1 MDFLYRLSNAQ
12 GADFTI
18 AQLAGAASAPR
29 NGEPCGEVGIVTQK
43 DDAWQDQ
50 TGGPRDPQPGNIPG
64 GTRDVLRSADF
75 STTTTLDGFFVDS
88 GSWTIENGALT
99 VAAASLGRDAASV
112 FYVDNYLPIYYEIAA
127 NITMVKPTGG
137 WKANAYIIFDYFSPT
152 DFKFAGIDVATNK
165 LVMGQRTTA
174 GWMVI
179 RQTPY
184 SAKPGTYLDM
194 LVAVNGTT
202 VTVSVAGKA
211 ALTYTYA
218 ARVIDGVAYGLNK
231 GMVGMGSDNSRGQFD
246 NVRVRVLPPQVTLD
260 TTIDLTKNPGAVA
273 PRPAGTWTSGT
284 GGLTGS
290 APAGQPALAVV
301 PVPNAATG
309 AASGGRVAST
319 SWLELTARLTTAG
332 LAGIAFDVYAPD
344 NLKLAV
350 LDVPGQ
356 RVLLGHISPRGGFVV
371 DASVPW
377 VLSSTTAYTLVVTL
391 KGASASIM
399 VNGSFAVSTGY
410 NAGVVDGFAG
420 LFVRGSTATFSSVRL
435 RTDDPAFVPPAT
447 FLNAASTGP
456 GAGAVS
462 ARATTAAVASALVS
476 ATRAWLATGVDPA
489 ALAGVTV
496 TVADL
501 PGTLL
506 GRADGDVVVVDRD
519 AAGWGWSVL
528 GGTMD
533 LVSVVL
539 HELGHVLGLGHTETG
554 LMAPVLRP
562 GTVLAQPTSATLDRP
577 VTTGPGPADALPDA
591 GRGGPRP
598 GHHRDPGR
606 RPPWPSR
613 PRRWR

>member
-1 MDFLYRLSNAQ
+1 
-12 GADFTI
+12 
-18 AQLAGAASAPR
+18 
-29 NGEPCGEVGIVTQK
+29 
-43 DDAWQDQ
+43 
-50 TGGPRDPQPGNIPG
+50 
-64 GTRDVLRSADF
+64 
-75 STTTTLDGFFVDS
+75 
-88 GSWTIENGALT
+88 
-99 VAAASLGRDAASV
+99 
-112 FYVDNYLPIYYEIAA
+112 
-127 NITMVKPTGG
+127 
-137 WKANAYIIFDYFSPT
+137 
-152 DFKFAGIDVATNK
+152 
-165 LVMGQRTTA
+165 
-174 GWMVI
+174 
-179 RQTPY
+179 
-184 SAKPGTYLDM
+184 M

-319 SWLELTARLTTAG
+319 SWLELTTRLTTAG

-420 LFVRGSTATFSSVRL
+420 LFARGSTATFSSVRL

-456 GAGAVS
+456 GAGDVS
-462 ARATTAAVASALVS
+462 TRATTTAVASAL
-476 ATRAWLATGVDPA
+476 
-489 ALAGVTV
+489 AL
-496 TVADL
+496 
-501 PGTLL
+501 
-506 GRADGDVVVVDRD
+506 
-519 AAGWGWSVL
+519 
-528 GGTMD
+528 
-533 LVSVVL
+533 
-539 HELGHVLGLGHTETG
+539 
-554 LMAPVLRP
+554 
-562 GTVLAQPTSATLDRP
+562 
-577 VTTGPGPADALPDA
+577 
-591 GRGGPRP
+591 
-598 GHHRDPGR
+598 RDPGVAR
-606 RPPWPSR
+606 DRCRPRPRSPASRSPSPTCRARSSAGPTVTSSWSTAMPRAGAGPSSAAPWTWSRSSSTSSATSSGWATPRPASWLRSCGPEPFWHSR
-613 PRRWR
+613 PRPP